1 MALAILIPPERQTT
15 TLFNSPVA
23 AAAAGKEAPP
33 STHHLILSPVGINR
47 DRPHCGFPD
56 DRFARLRCSVERRNA
71 FWTLSARS
79 QCVDVEPDGGVV
91 ISRRWRGWRRCRS

>member
-15 TLFNSPVA
+15 TLFNSRVA

-47 DRPHCGFPD
+47 DRPHCSFPD
-56 DRFARLRCSVERRNA
+56 DRFARLRGSVERRKA
-71 FWTLSARS
+71 LATLGARS
-79 QCVDVEPDGGVV
+79 YGVDVELHGRLIILCYRLGRP
-91 ISRRWRGWRRCRS
+91 R